1 MDNNSTIENSSQSL
15 ISKTSGLKV
24 KDYVGYALGDAAG
37 CLVFSLITS
46 LLQKFYTDIFL
57 LHPMFI
63 MLMTI
68 HRQIKKHICSLVMK
82 IHYFLI
88 LYL

>member
-1 MDNNSTIENSSQSL
+1 MENNLTIENNSQSL

-63 MLMTI
+63 MLMFVGARVWDAFNDPI
-68 HRQIKKHICSLVMK
+68 MGRICVVPYM
-82 IHYFLI
+82 
-88 LYL
+88 